1 MADQQ
6 THPARERKDFF
17 LSYTG
22 ADRAWAEWIAWHL
35 EAAGYQVVLQ
45 AWDFRPGTNFVQAMD
60 RATREAERTLAVLSP
75 AYVRSRFTPSEWQVA
90 FRHDPTGEDG
100 RLLPVLVEP
109 FEVEGLLGNLVYLDL
124 TNLDEHTARERLL
137 AGVRRERAR
146 PPSAPAFPGAR
157 PLHAPGAAPPAFPG
171 TLPPVWNVPFPRNPF
186 FTGRE
191 AELHALHTQL
201 AGGST
206 AISGLGG
213 VGKTQ
218 LAVEYAYRH
227 RQEYQAVLWVRADSV
242 EALTASY
249 SELARLLAL
258 PEQDAREQEVILGAV
273 RRWLATQPGYLL
285 ILDNLDEPSVLVPPA
300 APDQPRPPSPFVPPT
315 PAGHLLIT
323 TRAADLTALGL
334 GLAHP
339 LAMPVFEPE
348 QGAALVLTRAGRP
361 TAGEPEQALAR
372 QLSQELGGLALA
384 LEQAGAYL
392 ATSGISLADY
402 LALFRTRSHELLSR
416 HTGNDYPHA
425 VATTWDLSFQR
436 VQKRAP
442 AAAELLRCCAFLAP
456 DAIPEELLM
465 GGARHLGKLLAPVAA
480 DPLRLSDALAALRAS
495 SLLTRDPEGRTLT
508 VHRLVQQVLRA
519 RLAARERTQWMRRV
533 VLAVEEAF
541 PSVDFSAWPVC
552 ERLLPH
558 ALVCATWIEQV
569 PIATPA
575 AARLLNL
582 TGSYLHDRGDYAQAE
597 PLYRRALTI
606 REQALG
612 PLHPLTATSLNNLA
626 ELYHAQGKYAH
637 AEPLYQRARTIRE
650 QALGP
655 LHPDTA
661 TSLNNLAELYR
672 AQGKYAQAEPLL
684 QRALAI
690 LEQAL
695 GPLHPDTATSLN
707 NLAELYHTQGDY
719 AQAEPFL
726 QRALAILEQALGPL
740 HPDTA
745 TSLNNL
751 AELYH
756 TQGDYAQAEPLFQR
770 ALAIW
775 EQALGP
781 LHPDTAQS
789 LNNLAMLYHAQGDY
803 AQAEPLFQR
812 ALAIREQ
819 ALGPLH
825 PHTAQSLNNLAEL
838 YRAQGKYAQA
848 EPLYQRALAISE
860 QALGPLHHHTA
871 HSLNNLAMLYH
882 AQGKYAQ
889 AEPLLR
895 RALAIREQ
903 ALGPLHPLTAQSLNN
918 LAELYHAQG

>member
-124 TNLDEHTARERLL
+124 TNLDERTARERLL

-201 AGGST
+201 ADGST

-258 PEQDAREQEVILGAV
+258 PEQDAREQEVVVGAV

-285 ILDNLDEPSVLVPPA
+285 ILDNLDEPSVLFPP
-300 APDQPRPPSPFVPPT
+300 DEQGQPRSLSPFVPPT
-315 PAGHLLIT
+315 PAGHILIT
-323 TRAADLTALGL
+323 TRAADLTGLGL

-339 LAMPVFEPE
+339 LTVPVFSPK
-348 QGAALVLTRAGRP
+348 QGATLLLTRAGRP
-361 TAGEPEQALAR
+361 TAGQQERAAAR

-392 ATSGISLADY
+392 AASGMSLADY

-416 HTGNDYPHA
+416 RTGNDYPHA

-456 DAIPEELLM
+456 DAIPEEILTQ
-465 GGARHLGKLLAPVAA
+465 GARHLGKLLAPVAA
-480 DPLRLSDALAALRAS
+480 DPLRLADALAALRTH
-495 SLLTRDPEGRTLT
+495 SLLTRDPEARTLT
-508 VHRLVQQVLRA
+508 VHRLVQTILRD
-519 RLAARERTQWMRRV
+519 RLPAPEGNEWMRRV
-533 VLAVEEAF
+533 VLATHAAF
-541 PSVDFSAWPVC
+541 PAPEYAAWPAC

-558 ALVCATWIEQV
+558 ALVCATWIEQAG
-569 PIATPA
+569 IQTHDA
-575 AARLLNL
+575 ALLL
-582 TGSYLHDRGDYAQAE
+582 HQTGSYLHARGQ
-597 PLYRRALTI
+597 
-606 REQALG
+606 
-612 PLHPLTATSLNNLA
+612 
-626 ELYHAQGKYAH
+626 
-637 AEPLYQRARTIRE
+637 
-650 QALGP
+650 
-655 LHPDTA
+655 
-661 TSLNNLAELYR
+661 
-672 AQGKYAQAEPLL
+672 YAQAEPLL

-690 LEQAL
+690 SEQVL
-695 GPLHPDTATSLN
+695 GP
-707 NLAELYHTQGDY
+707 Q
-719 AQAEPFL
+719 
-726 QRALAILEQALGPL
+726 
-740 HPDTA
+740 
-745 TSLNNL
+745 
-751 AELYH
+751 
-756 TQGDYAQAEPLFQR
+756 
-770 ALAIW
+770 
-775 EQALGP
+775 
-781 LHPDTAQS
+781 
-789 LNNLAMLYHAQGDY
+789 
-803 AQAEPLFQR
+803 
-812 ALAIREQ
+812 
-819 ALGPLH
+819 H
-825 PHTAQSLNNLAEL
+825 PHTAQSLNNLA
-838 YRAQGKYAQA
+838 
-848 EPLYQRALAISE
+848 ALRSE
-860 QALGPLHHHTA
+860 EH
-871 HSLNNLAMLYH
+871 
-882 AQGKYAQ
+882 
-889 AEPLLR
+889 
-895 RALAIREQ
+895 
-903 ALGPLHPLTAQSLNN
+903 
-918 LAELYHAQG
+918 

>member
-300 APDQPRPPSPFVPPT
+300 APDQPRPPSPFVPPM
-315 PAGHLLIT
+315 PAGHLLVT
-323 TRAADLTALGL
+323 TRAADLTTLGL

-339 LAMPVFEPE
+339 LAMSVFSPE

-392 ATSGISLADY
+392 ATSGMSLADY

-416 HTGNDYPHA
+416 RTGNDYPHA

-456 DAIPEELLM
+456 DAIPEEILTE
-465 GGARHLGKLLAPVAA
+465 GAPSGFDPGSGCRRSPA
-480 DPLRLSDALAALRAS
+480 PLRRA
-495 SLLTRDPEGRTLT
+495 GR
-508 VHRLVQQVLRA
+508 
-519 RLAARERTQWMRRV
+519 
-533 VLAVEEAF
+533 
-541 PSVDFSAWPVC
+541 SA
-552 ERLLPH
+552 RLLPAH
-558 ALVCATWIEQV
+558 PRSRGAHPHGASPRPDHPARPPARARADPMDAARRSRDQRRVSLHRIRCLAGLR
-569 PIATPA
+569 APA
-575 AARLLNL
+575 APRAGVRHLDR
-582 TGSYLHDRGDYAQAE
+582 TGRDPDRR
-597 PLYRRALTI
+597 RRAPAPPDRVL
-606 REQALG
+606 
-612 PLHPLTATSLNNLA
+612 SV
-626 ELYHAQGKYAH
+626 
-637 AEPLYQRARTIRE
+637 RAR
-650 QALGP
+650 
-655 LHPDTA
+655 
-661 TSLNNLAELYR
+661 
-672 AQGKYAQAEPLL
+672 
-684 QRALAI
+684 
-690 LEQAL
+690 
-695 GPLHPDTATSLN
+695 
-707 NLAELYHTQGDY
+707 
-719 AQAEPFL
+719 
-726 QRALAILEQALGPL
+726 
-740 HPDTA
+740 
-745 TSLNNL
+745 
-751 AELYH
+751 
-756 TQGDYAQAEPLFQR
+756 
-770 ALAIW
+770 AIW
-775 EQALGP
+775 PGRPALPARPGHPRAGAGTTASPHGSKPEQSG
-781 LHPDTAQS
+781 
-789 LNNLAMLYHAQGDY
+789 
-803 AQAEPLFQR
+803 R
-812 ALAIREQ
+812 AV
-819 ALGPLH
+819 
-825 PHTAQSLNNLAEL
+825 
-838 YRAQGKYAQA
+838 
-848 EPLYQRALAISE
+848 
-860 QALGPLHHHTA
+860 
-871 HSLNNLAMLYH
+871 
-882 AQGKYAQ
+882 
-889 AEPLLR
+889 
-895 RALAIREQ
+895 
-903 ALGPLHPLTAQSLNN
+903 
-918 LAELYHAQG
+918 